1 MIEIKND
8 CDRMTYAM
16 ALNLATSV
24 RHMPVKLNY
33 ELLGEALA
41 ELLSGKAPRIT
52 QAEYGEYMGKL
63 QEALQQA
70 EAKSTADSSAALE
83 EEKKFMAENGKKP
96 GIITTASG
104 LQYEVLKEGEGDER
118 PAATDVVRVH
128 YEGKLLSGK
137 VFDSSIA
144 RNEPIDFPVNQVIPG
159 WTEALQLMNVGS
171 KYRLYIPSNLA
182 YGSRGA
188 GDVIPP
194 NSTLIFEVELIG
206 FFKNK

>member
-206 FFKNK
+206 FFKN